1 MNISLQELSF
11 LKAKLKDAQEKLQ
24 VAETKIK
31 VCYDVL
37 MLLLGLPPCCGGGQV
52 LHASMT
58 LRAVPAG
65 LTMVG
70 RSKGRGQTKC

>member
-1 MNISLQELSF
+1 MKSLNLLLMNISLQEISF

-37 MLLLGLPPCCGGGQV
+37 MNEP
-52 LHASMT
+52 T
-58 LRAVPAG
+58 L
-65 LTMVG
+65 
-70 RSKGRGQTKC
+70 

>member
-1 MNISLQELSF
+1 MPLEEVDYVLFFLQNWPLVSNITKSLNLLLMNISLQEISF

-37 MLLLGLPPCCGGGQV
+37 MNEP
-52 LHASMT
+52 T
-58 LRAVPAG
+58 L
-65 LTMVG
+65 
-70 RSKGRGQTKC
+70 